1 MPYDRLRRIRMRGGV
16 PRHVAVIMDG
26 NGRGHAVAHG
36 RHSGHR
42 EGVQAVREVVEGALD
57 AGIEILTLFA
67 CSTDEGRRSGREVAA
82 LMGLLQ
88 RYALRERDALRERGV
103 EVHVLGDLDGLDPSI
118 RDAIATIVEGTRGG
132 DALRLNLMISYGGR
146 EELVHAAR
154 TLMDRVRR
162 GELDPRLI
170 DDDIVEDA
178 LFTRGLPHPDLL
190 IRSSGDFRISNFML
204 WQIAYTELH
213 VTPVVWPRFRRE
225 HLFDAVLDFQGRERR
240 YGRVHSS

>member
-1 MPYDRLRRIRMRGGV
+1 
-16 PRHVAVIMDG
+16 
-26 NGRGHAVAHG
+26 
-36 RHSGHR
+36 
-42 EGVQAVREVVEGALD
+42 
-57 AGIEILTLFA
+57 
-67 CSTDEGRRSGREVAA
+67 GREVAA

-204 WQIAYTELH
+204 WQIA
-213 VTPVVWPRFRRE
+213 
-225 HLFDAVLDFQGRERR
+225 
-240 YGRVHSS
+240 